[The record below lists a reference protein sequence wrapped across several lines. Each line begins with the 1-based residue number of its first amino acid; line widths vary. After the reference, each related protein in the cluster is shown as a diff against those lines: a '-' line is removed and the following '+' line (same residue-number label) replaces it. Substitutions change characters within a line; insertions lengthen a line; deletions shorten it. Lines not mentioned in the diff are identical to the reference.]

1 MKKINVGKVSYTC
14 AVILITGLITAW
26 SVFFINNY
34 YQEKSLKNGSTA
46 ALDNLT
52 ESNGNSQVVQNVVE
66 RQVVTQE
73 EARIEAINKVSP
85 AIVGV
90 VNFANN
96 ATQGEGSGI
105 IYKKDGKDA
114 YIVTNQHVIDKGDY
128 FEVVFSNGE
137 HAEATLIGGDIYTIP
152 KVLRK
157 KRKYL
162 FYNSLVDFCNRAI
175 KKGKP
180 VIVYGASV
188 GPWGEYKVAVNY
200 YINALSKYK
209 AILCRERE
217 SVAYLRKFGF
227 KNVLFFPD
235 PAFQVRGEN
244 KYVKKKYIGINLS
257 PLAFNEVYGNHGIV
271 YIKGLAKLM
280 DLLWE
285 KYEIDILFIP
295 HVISKAPDDNDLWF
309 MEKIKD
315 NMRYKNHVQIAD
327 VSKGFL
333 GAKEHIAEC
342 RAVIAARMHCAINAV
357 EENIPTIFVSYSQKS
372 IGMCKYIYGDCD
384 MLVDLQRMDQ
394 DLFKVLDKALE
405 GEENIARR
413 LKLRN
418 DEIQQYYRENVE
430 HIKEILSIK
439 NG

>member
-1 MKKINVGKVSYTC
+1 MKVGLYGIRGVYNFGCEAIVRGVYQFINSIYPESEIIYFSYSADFDKAALADLNIEIRPIIYNKKIANR
-14 AVILITGLITAW
+14 L
-26 SVFFINNY
+26 
-34 YQEKSLKNGSTA
+34 
-46 ALDNLT
+46 
-52 ESNGNSQVVQNVVE
+52 
-66 RQVVTQE
+66 
-73 EARIEAINKVSP
+73 INK
-85 AIVGV
+85 IFRIFHI
-90 VNFANN
+90 NYRYLMFDAN
-96 ATQGEGSGI
+96 
-105 IYKKDGKDA
+105 K
-114 YIVTNQHVIDKGDY
+114 VIDSVDL
-128 FEVVFSNGE
+128 FLS
-137 HAEATLIGGDIYTIP
+137 IGGDIYTIP

-157 KRKYL
+157 KRRYL

-217 SVAYLRKFGF
+217 SVVYLRKFGF

-384 MLVDLQRMDQ
+384 MLVDLQKMDQ

-418 DEIQQYYRENVE
+418 DEIQQYYKENVE

>member
-1 MKKINVGKVSYTC
+1 MKVGLYGIRGVYNFGCEAIVRGAYQFINSIYPESEIIYFSYSADFDKAALADLNIEIRPIIYNKKIANR
-14 AVILITGLITAW
+14 L
-26 SVFFINNY
+26 
-34 YQEKSLKNGSTA
+34 
-46 ALDNLT
+46 
-52 ESNGNSQVVQNVVE
+52 
-66 RQVVTQE
+66 
-73 EARIEAINKVSP
+73 INK
-85 AIVGV
+85 IFRIFHI
-90 VNFANN
+90 NYRYLMFDAN
-96 ATQGEGSGI
+96 
-105 IYKKDGKDA
+105 K
-114 YIVTNQHVIDKGDY
+114 VIDSVDL
-128 FEVVFSNGE
+128 FLS
-137 HAEATLIGGDIYTIP
+137 IGGDIYTIP

-280 DLLWE
+280 DLLWK

-384 MLVDLQRMDQ
+384 MLVDLQKMDQ

-418 DEIQQYYRENVE
+418 DEIQQYYKENVE